1 MVNIKNIVSELN
13 NKQNENDFNNLLN
26 QISSMCLKVVNDIK
40 CLLNEENE
48 HVLKV
53 VINYLQRMTT
63 IEKEVVTERIRDIM
77 ATEKFDM
84 ISKHPDNTFKERS
97 SSIYEEWDKYLEE
110 TIKATPYFYL
120 EPEKTTE
127 CTDKLIV
134 SEEEVFCKTLKK

>member
-13 NKQNENDFNNLLN
+13 NKLSENDFNNLLN
-26 QISSMCLKVVNDIK
+26 QISSMCLKVVYDIK

-84 ISKHPDNTFKERS
+84 ISKHPDNTFKECS

-120 EPEKTTE
+120 ESEKQQNV
-127 CTDKLIV
+127 LIN
-134 SEEEVFCKTLKK
+134 L